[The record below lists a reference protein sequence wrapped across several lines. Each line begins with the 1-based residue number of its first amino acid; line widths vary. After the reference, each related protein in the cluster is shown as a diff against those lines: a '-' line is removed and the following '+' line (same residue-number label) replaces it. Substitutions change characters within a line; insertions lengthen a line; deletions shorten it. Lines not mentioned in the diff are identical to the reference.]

1 METLQ
6 ELLNKLDTFNVV
18 KATRSDDE
26 LHFSNGLKATYR
38 VKTHKHKH
46 SLMTFQAVLYVKL
59 TEEENGYMPY
69 TWGCTTEEDNT
80 LLVQW
85 FYKKSSA
92 HLMEQSDRLEVSSS
106 KIRDIIEG

>member
-6 ELLNKLDTFNVV
+6 ELLNKLDTFNMV

-38 VKTHKHKH
+38 VETHKHKH
-46 SLMTFQAVLYVKL
+46 SRMTFQAVLRVTL
-59 TEEENGYMPY
+59 IEQEGGYMPY
-69 TWGCTTEEDNT
+69 SWGCSTEEDNT

-85 FYKKSSA
+85 FYGKASIWHSEMSDKS
-92 HLMEQSDRLEVSSS
+92 EGFTP
-106 KIRDIIEG
+106 KIREMIEG